1 LPGSARN
8 HDMTAPRFVR
18 RLVGDDLGQDLIE
31 YALLL
36 TFIAMAVVAGLQ
48 SLAGAINGQY
58 GVASTA
64 IAGAGDS
71 DDGGN
76 GGGNPGNPTPGA
88 GTPGNGNPGTGNP
101 GNGTGS

>member
-1 LPGSARN
+1 
-8 HDMTAPRFVR
+8 MTAPRLVK

-36 TFIAMAVVAGLQ
+36 TFIALAVVIGLQ
-48 SLAGAINGQY
+48 SLGGAINGQY
-58 GVASTA
+58 GAASTA
-64 IAGAGDS
+64 IAGAGGGAGDS

-101 GNGTGS
+101 GSGTGS